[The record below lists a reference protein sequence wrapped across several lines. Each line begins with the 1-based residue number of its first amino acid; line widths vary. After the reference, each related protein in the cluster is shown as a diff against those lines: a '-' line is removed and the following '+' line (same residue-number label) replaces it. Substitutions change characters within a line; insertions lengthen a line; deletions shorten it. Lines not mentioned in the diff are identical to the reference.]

1 MLVTN
6 VLPSPIPLREPLG
19 RSRARPI
26 GEEELAALDDQE
38 IELTKWDFVA
48 RASRELEATQY
59 SGDKTL
65 EKDAELFVLELLRE
79 RGFSRCEQQVK
90 LEGSSDPDNLKVK
103 ELRADVVGCSEDDGR
118 RHFLVIEGEWTGPGG
133 SQAAA
138 QAYEYARRI
147 KDPGPE
153 AQGTTVFGHRVED
166 VQDDAVHAVVV
177 ANVVPARSLT
187 ADHLGVPRM
196 TYLDF
201 AKLIAARGDLQL
213 PVV

>member
-1 MLVTN
+1 M
-6 VLPSPIPLREPLG
+6 SCRLRFCSANRWG

-38 IELTKWDFVA
+38 IELTKWHFVA

-118 RHFLVIEGEWTGPGG
+118 RHFLVIEGEWTGSGG

-138 QAYEYARRI
+138 QAYGYARRI

-153 AQGTTVFGHRVED
+153 AQGRTVFGHWVED

-187 ADHLGVPRM
+187 ADQLGVARM